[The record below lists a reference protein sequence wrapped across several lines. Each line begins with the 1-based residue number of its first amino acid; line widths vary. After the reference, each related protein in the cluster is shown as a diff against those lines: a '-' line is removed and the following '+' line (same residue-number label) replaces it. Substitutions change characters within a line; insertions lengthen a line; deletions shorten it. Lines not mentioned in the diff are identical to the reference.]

1 MNFIFLTEDEQV
13 ERYKNMRQE
22 YFLLKKQLA
31 QKEKDYYAAYAKIPP
46 PSKRRKGLLKTDSM
60 MLEAQDKLK
69 EQKFK

>member
-1 MNFIFLTEDEQV
+1 
-13 ERYKNMRQE
+13 MRQE
-22 YFLLKKQLA
+22 YFGLKRQLA